1 MAEEYDSFEI
11 DGKILKPVIH
21 KSDTSGE
28 IKQRAIDLAVES
40 MKKFNIE
47 KDMADYIKKK
57 FDDEFLEGWQCV
69 IGKDFA
75 VSLSHE
81 SKNFLFFSIEKTY
94 FLMFKI

>member
-1 MAEEYDSFEI
+1 MAEELKTFEL
-11 DGKILKPVIH
+11 DGKVLQPVIL
-21 KSDTSGE
+21 KSDTSNE
-28 IKQRAIDLAVES
+28 IKQRAIDLAFES
-40 MKKFNIE
+40 MNKFNFE

-57 FDDEFLEGWQCV
+57 FDEDFLEGWQCV